1 MNDNKVVKS
10 LDELKKICEDEQM
23 EFFIYLAGGLLR
35 SSKSISY
42 DSSTDLWYVFNE
54 IDDTEVT
61 CKTKDLDKR
70 TNIVEAI
77 DNKCLIQC

>member
-23 EFFIYLAGGLLR
+23 EFFIYLTGGLLR
-35 SSKSISY
+35 SSKSVSY

-77 DNKCLIQC
+77 NNKCLIQC

>member
-1 MNDNKVVKS
+1 MHDNKVVKS
-10 LDELKKICEDEQM
+10 LDDLKKICEDEQM
-23 EFFIYLAGGLLR
+23 EFFIYLADGLLR

-70 TNIVEAI
+70 TSIVEAI
-77 DNKCLIQC
+77 NNKCLIQC